1 MINLSKKQ
9 LLICIGI
16 GGIIVFV
23 IGYYIYSNTSSNSY
37 EQLEEISVE
46 QTTETVQNVE
56 NTEEE
61 IVVHIAGQ
69 IKNPGIVRT
78 TEGARVADIIDKA
91 GGLTELADISNV
103 NLAYIIEDGQKI
115 TIPSKTDETNK
126 EYISSENGEG
136 IIGLDSQ
143 ETTTQNKI
151 ININKATKEELQQ
164 LQGIGESTATKI
176 IEYRNQNGD
185 FKQIEDLKNV
195 PGIGDAKF
203 EAIKGN
209 IKVK

>member
-46 QTTETVQNVE
+46 QTTETMQNVE
-56 NTEEE
+56 NSEEE
-61 IVVHIAGQ
+61 IVVHIAGE

-78 TEGARVADIIDKA
+78 TEGARIADIIDEA

-136 IIGLDSQ
+136 IIQLDSQ
-143 ETTTQNKI
+143 ETASQNKI
-151 ININKATKEELQQ
+151 ININKATKEELQE